1 MEEKICQSCGMRMN
15 KKEEFGINLD
25 DSRNEE
31 YCCYCYSKGAFTR
44 DETLEEMVE
53 ECIPFMLQS
62 GVCKDA
68 EVARGMLM
76 AELPNLKR
84 WKKVEA

>member
-1 MEEKICQSCGMRMN
+1 MEEKICQSCGMRMS
-15 KKEEFGINLD
+15 KEEEFGTNLD
-25 DSRNEE
+25 GARNEE

-62 GVCKDA
+62 GVCADK
-68 EVARGMLM
+68 ENARQMLM
-76 AELPNLKR
+76 AELPYLKR
-84 WKKVEA
+84 WKRAEV